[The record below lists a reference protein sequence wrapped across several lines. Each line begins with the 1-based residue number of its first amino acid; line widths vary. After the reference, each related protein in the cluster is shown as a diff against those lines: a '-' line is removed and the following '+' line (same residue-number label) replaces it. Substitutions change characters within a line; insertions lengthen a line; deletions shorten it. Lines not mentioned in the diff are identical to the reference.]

1 MKNRIF
7 IAGGGGY
14 IGTVVSKH
22 FLNKGY
28 KIDCLDNFIYKN
40 SFSIDELKKNND
52 FKLIYG
58 DLRNEK
64 LLKTSIINCDALIIL
79 AGLVGDPITKK
90 YPSLSTDINL
100 NATKKLIDISIQNN
114 LKKIIFV
121 STCSNYGLSETDE
134 LLNENAPL
142 KPLSLYAKHK
152 VEIEKYILS
161 LKNTKNFHP
170 TILRFSTAFGVSLR
184 PRFDL
189 SINEFVL
196 RACLKQELELYDHNT
211 WRPYCHIKDFSKIIY
226 KCLTH
231 KNIKIFYQV
240 FNVGSNKNNF
250 RKIDIVKKIK
260 KFIPRFKY
268 KIVKNSVDPRDYRV
282 SFNKLKKFFK
292 IKKLISVDY
301 GIKEIINF
309 LKDNKNQKKL
319 LKYGNFKINQQ

>member
-1 MKNRIF
+1 MKNTLVI
-7 IAGGGGY
+7 GGAGY
-14 IGTVVSKH
+14 IGSEFCKYLLEKKH
-22 FLNKGY
+22 HVTC
-28 KIDCLDNFIYKN
+28 IDNFIYKN
-40 SFSIDELKKNND
+40 NYSIKSLKKNKKFNILVKD
-52 FKLIYG
+52 I
-58 DLRNEK
+58 RNIK
-64 LLKTSIINCDALIIL
+64 NLNNYDNIVLF

-90 YPSLSTDINL
+90 YKFLSNKINL
-100 NATKKLIDISIQNN
+100 KGIKRIINIVKNRDVKF
-114 LKKIIFV
+114 IFV
-121 STCSNYGLSETDE
+121 STCSNYGFLKNKIANEKTK
-134 LLNENAPL
+134 LNPI
-142 KPLSLYAKHK
+142 SIYAKQK

-161 LKNTKNFHP
+161 LKNKSKFKP
-170 TILRFSTAFGVSLR
+170 IILRFSTAFGVSLR

-196 RACLKQELELYDHNT
+196 RASLKQELELYDHNT

-260 KFIPRFKY
+260 KFIPGFEY

-309 LKDNKNQKKL
+309 LKENKNQRKL
-319 LKYGNFKINQQ
+319 LKYGNFKINQ

>member
-1 MKNRIF
+1 MKNTLVI
-7 IAGGGGY
+7 GGAGY
-14 IGTVVSKH
+14 IGSEFCKYLLKKKH
-22 FLNKGY
+22 Y
-28 KIDCLDNFIYKN
+28 VTCLDNFIFKN
-40 SFSIDELKKNND
+40 KYSIKSLKKNKK
-52 FKLIYG
+52 FKILIK
-58 DLRNEK
+58 DIRNIK
-64 LLKTSIINCDALIIL
+64 NLDKYDNIVLF

-90 YPSLSTDINL
+90 YKFLSNTINL
-100 NATKKLIDISIQNN
+100 KGIKRIINIVKNKDV
-114 LKKIIFV
+114 KFIFV
-121 STCSNYGLSETDE
+121 STCSNYGFLKNKIANEKTK
-134 LLNENAPL
+134 LNPI
-142 KPLSLYAKHK
+142 SIYAKQK
-152 VEIEKYILS
+152 VEIEKYILN
-161 LKNTKNFHP
+161 LKNKSKFKP
-170 TILRFSTAFGVSLR
+170 IILRFSTAFGVSLR

-196 RACLKQELELYDHNT
+196 RAYLKQELELYDHNT

>member
-1 MKNRIF
+1 MKNTLVI
-7 IAGGGGY
+7 GGAGY
-14 IGTVVSKH
+14 IGSEFCKYLLEKKH
-22 FLNKGY
+22 Y
-28 KIDCLDNFIYKN
+28 VTCLDNFIYKN
-40 SFSIDELKKNND
+40 KYSIKSLKKNKK
-52 FKLIYG
+52 FKILIK
-58 DLRNEK
+58 DIRNIK
-64 LLKTSIINCDALIIL
+64 NLDKYDNIVLF

-90 YPSLSTDINL
+90 YKFLSNTINL
-100 NATKKLIDISIQNN
+100 NGIKRIINIVKNKDV
-114 LKKIIFV
+114 KFIFV
-121 STCSNYGLSETDE
+121 STCSNYGFLKNKIANEKTK
-134 LLNENAPL
+134 LNPI
-142 KPLSLYAKHK
+142 SIYAKQK
-152 VEIEKYILS
+152 VEIEKYILN
-161 LKNTKNFHP
+161 LKNKSKFKP
-170 TILRFSTAFGVSLR
+170 IILRFSTAFGVSLR

-226 KCLTH
+226 KCLVH

-309 LKDNKNQKKL
+309 LKDNKKQKKL

>member
-134 LLNENAPL
+134 LLDENAPL

-161 LKNTKNFHP
+161 LKNTKNFDP
-170 TILRFSTAFGVSLR
+170 TILRFSTAFGLSPR
-184 PRFDL
+184 MRFDL
-189 SINEFVL
+189 TVSEFTRDLAMGNDLLV
-196 RACLKQELELYDHNT
+196 YDADT
-211 WRPYCHIKDFSKIIY
+211 WLPDETIEALSNDRWS
-226 KCLTH
+226 
-231 KNIKIFYQV
+231 V
-240 FNVGSNKNNF
+240 F
-250 RKIDIVKKIK
+250 
-260 KFIPRFKY
+260 
-268 KIVKNSVDPRDYRV
+268 
-282 SFNKLKKFFK
+282 
-292 IKKLISVDY
+292 
-301 GIKEIINF
+301 
-309 LKDNKNQKKL
+309 
-319 LKYGNFKINQQ
+319 